1 MNNRS
6 ESNIWT
12 RLIFYLP
19 ARQREPLMKTL
30 RIHIIVIEPSQY
42 MSSQMNIYNESYCCK
57 AVTIAQ

>member
-1 MNNRS
+1 MNSRS

-12 RLIFYLP
+12 RLIFYSP

-42 MSSQMNIYNESYCCK
+42 MSSQMNIYDECYCC
-57 AVTIAQ
+57 